1 MKISTETESLI
12 SPQQNIKEA
21 ANIKNEFPPGKSKN
35 MEHLTQV
42 LSETLET
49 QEITAN
55 SMGEKTMEHE
65 IETNFDPF
73 AIVENIADLTVEHLK
88 KTLLGSS
95 EAGRQDDTTGDLP
108 STTTSASDQAEEKET
123 KEILEKLSKLSSDMK
138 TLEEEDL
145 EAPNAK
151 VSPRKKKS
159 RLRVVD
165 KEEGAE
171 AEAVNNTQ
179 QPAGSRPGR
188 KDRKDDKD
196 SEIKMSPSE
205 DKNSTAAQEFDFIQ
219 MMNPNRHKKVE
230 QKEEKN
236 SLLSV
241 ETENILNDSSSS
253 TDNILNSGA
262 TPPSRAK
269 KVKKEIKKENNE
281 EIKLSHSQ
289 DKTKVSHDFIEM
301 MNRNRVK
308 KLELKEEVNIL
319 SEKTLDSSSQ
329 AENDVNGQTMTPS
342 RSRRKNLPVE
352 DERKESGVTN
362 VSLSESGTVG
372 HNYDAKKV
380 SAVNIPTIRTFE
392 SVQIPTQ
399 NETNNGQMCRQRQ
412 GNFKLKNCEVELI
425 FALISRHQ

>member
-1 MKISTETESLI
+1 
-12 SPQQNIKEA
+12 
-21 ANIKNEFPPGKSKN
+21 
-35 MEHLTQV
+35 
-42 LSETLET
+42 
-49 QEITAN
+49 
-55 SMGEKTMEHE
+55 MG
-65 IETNFDPF
+65 
-73 AIVENIADLTVEHLK
+73 
-88 KTLLGSS
+88 
-95 EAGRQDDTTGDLP
+95 
-108 STTTSASDQAEEKET
+108 
-123 KEILEKLSKLSSDMK
+123 
-138 TLEEEDL
+138 
-145 EAPNAK
+145 
-151 VSPRKKKS
+151 
-159 RLRVVD
+159 
-165 KEEGAE
+165 

-269 KVKKEIKKENNE
+269 KVKKGIKKENNE

-412 GNFKLKNCEVELI
+412 DTGRRGKMLASCVIVFLVALLSFLI
-425 FALISRHQ
+425 FSLLDITRTEPKVSVAENGQDYGYFKIKQWP

>member
-1 MKISTETESLI
+1 
-12 SPQQNIKEA
+12 
-21 ANIKNEFPPGKSKN
+21 
-35 MEHLTQV
+35 
-42 LSETLET
+42 
-49 QEITAN
+49 
-55 SMGEKTMEHE
+55 
-65 IETNFDPF
+65 
-73 AIVENIADLTVEHLK
+73 
-88 KTLLGSS
+88 
-95 EAGRQDDTTGDLP
+95 
-108 STTTSASDQAEEKET
+108 
-123 KEILEKLSKLSSDMK
+123 
-138 TLEEEDL
+138 
-145 EAPNAK
+145 
-151 VSPRKKKS
+151 
-159 RLRVVD
+159 
-165 KEEGAE
+165 
-171 AEAVNNTQ
+171 
-179 QPAGSRPGR
+179 
-188 KDRKDDKD
+188 
-196 SEIKMSPSE
+196 
-205 DKNSTAAQEFDFIQ
+205 

-329 AENDVNGQTMTPS
+329 AENYVNGQTMTPS

-412 GNFKLKNCEVELI
+412 GNFKLENCEVELI
-425 FALISRHQ
+425 SALFCRHR